1 MPQVPEGRH
10 VVSSHANAKVYE
22 RVRIA
27 QVKRKVPMSGILD
40 EAYKLW
46 LDAQKEEK

>member
-22 RVRIA
+22 RVRVT
-27 QVKRKVPMSGILD
+27 QVKRNVPMYEVLD

-46 LDAQKEEK
+46 LEAQKEEK